1 MKRREALSK
10 IVLGGTTVFLL
21 PVALG
26 SCEKTDPEPDN
37 NNNNNSNNGDLTIDL
52 SQSAYSDLNDD
63 GGYVI
68 TNNIIIINSGGTFIA
83 LSSICTH
90 SGCAVTYSA
99 ANDNL
104 PCPCHGSIFAT
115 SGSVLQGPAG
125 SPLKKYTV
133 SKDGDIL
140 TIS

>member
-21 PVALG
+21 PVSLS
-26 SCEKTDPEPDN
+26 SCEKNDPDQDN
-37 NNNNNSNNGDLTIDL
+37 NNNNNTNGDLTIDL

-83 LSSICTH
+83 LSSVCTH
-90 SGCAVTYSA
+90 SGCTVGYSSA
-99 ANDNL
+99 SDNII
-104 PCPCHGSIFAT
+104 CDCHNSVFST

-125 SPLKKYTV
+125 SPLKKYNV
-133 SKDGDIL
+133 SREGDIL
-140 TIS
+140 TIT